1 MHCLVCAL
9 RILIDIVAHMC
20 YNKDPGIIPGK
31 KERSP
36 ALQGRKEHTMK
47 TLSQYPIEMDAKLK
61 YDLMRSPKMQKIS
74 MCKGQILDVDAY
86 VLREDENAEG
96 EITEVLSF
104 RTPEGELFATNSGTF
119 IREFKAIL
127 ECTQPEFS
135 VEVIDGVSRAGRH
148 FVTCAWV
155 TK

>member
-1 MHCLVCAL
+1 MTRQYRAF
-9 RILIDIVAHMC
+9 
-20 YNKDPGIIPGK
+20 PGLTGK
-31 KERSP
+31 K
-36 ALQGRKEHTMK
+36 GNIMK

-74 MCKGQILDVDAY
+74 QCKGQVLEVESY

-119 IREFKAIL
+119 IREFKAVL
-127 ECTQPEFS
+127 ECTQPTFAL
-135 VEVIDGVSRAGRH
+135 EVIDGVSRAGRH